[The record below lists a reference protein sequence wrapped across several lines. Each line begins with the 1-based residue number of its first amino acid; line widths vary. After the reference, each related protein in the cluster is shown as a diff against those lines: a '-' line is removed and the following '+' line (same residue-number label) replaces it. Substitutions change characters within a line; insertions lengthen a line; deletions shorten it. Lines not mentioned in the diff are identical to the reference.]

1 MAYIVS
7 LKKKLCMEYSRIQNT
22 KSGSMSIG
30 VSAKELIQTKIN
42 LLEYVNKLNGGSAF
56 GELSLISNEKR
67 IATCYV

>member
-1 MAYIVS
+1 
-7 LKKKLCMEYSRIQNT
+7 
-22 KSGSMSIG
+22 MSIG